1 MAKETIVINKRSY
14 KAKELDFNFLCELGE
29 NGIDIQDI
37 DKKILPVVRIYV
49 AYCMGVD
56 NEIAGNE
63 ISRHIING
71 GTFDDFT
78 TVFNEKAESC
88 FCIYNKLQ
96 MQTNSHGCI
105 IACSESHSSYLGTE
119 ISGRI
124 KL

>member
-1 MAKETIVINKRSY
+1 MTKETIVINKRSY

-37 DKKILPVVRIYV
+37 DKKILPVVRIYI

-78 TVFNEKAESC
+78 TVFNEKAESSD
-88 FCIYNKLQ
+88 FFQALGKMGQKTKETTSKKNTKSKE
-96 MQTNSHGCI
+96 QTEV
-105 IACSESHSSYLGTE
+105 SE
-119 ISGRI
+119 
-124 KL
+124 